1 MYESYLFR
9 EVDFM
14 PSVLLW
20 LQEQRKRT
28 LRIIETVRG
37 RGR

>member
-9 EVDFM
+9 EIHFM

-28 LRIIETVRG
+28 LRMIETVQG